1 MKIGIMSA
9 ALPSLS
15 FAQVLE
21 FLSGNSFGSIEVACW
36 PAGAGKDRKYGG
48 VAHIDVESLSRTRA
62 DEIRGECA
70 AKGVEISALGYY
82 PNALDEDL
90 EHRDRVIAHLKQVIL
105 AAEKL
110 SVGIVGTFTGRP
122 SHIVGRSWKQNL
134 DRHFEEYLKVWPDL
148 IRFAVDHNVRIA
160 IEHCPMLWSDTW
172 PGGDNLGY
180 SPAILH
186 RMFEHTPEP
195 NYGIMYDPSHLVWQ
209 RIDYIRFIYDFG
221 PRIFCVHAQDMDLDE
236 EMCYQHG
243 ILSAGIA
250 VQQRRIPGMGKVNW
264 QEVVKAL
271 YNVGCDNALNIEHE
285 DPNWEGSVDKVKQG
299 FLIARRFLS
308 TYTA

>member
-9 ALPSLS
+9 AFPSLT
-15 FAQVLE
+15 FAHVLE
-21 FLSGNSFGSIEVACW
+21 FLSANGFGSIEVACW
-36 PAGAGKDRKYGG
+36 PAGAGRDRKYGG
-48 VAHIDVESLSRTRA
+48 VAHIDVESLSRARA

-70 AKGVEISALGYY
+70 ARGVEISALGYY
-82 PNALDEDL
+82 PNPLDEDL
-90 EHRDRVIAHLKQVIL
+90 EHRRRVIAHLKQVIL
-105 AAEKL
+105 AAEML
-110 SVGIVGTFTGRP
+110 EVDTVGTFTGRP
-122 SHIVGRSWKQNL
+122 AGIAGRSWQENL

-148 IRFAVDHNVRIA
+148 VRFAADHNVKVA
-160 IEHCPMLWSDTW
+160 IEHCPMLWHDTW

-186 RMFEHTPEP
+186 RMFERVPAP

-243 ILSAGIA
+243 ILSAGIG

-285 DPNWEGSVDKVKQG
+285 DPNWEGSVEKVKQG

-308 TYTA
+308 AYTA